1 MFENISHHKIK
12 PGTELNFGL
21 IFSIV
26 FAIIS
31 LYPLWFGKNI
41 HVWACIIA
49 FIFLFFAMFL
59 PKVLILPNKLW
70 FKFSLLIGA
79 IVSPIFMG
87 LIFFLTVTPTGII
100 MRLFGKDIL
109 NQNNKKPNK
118 SYWINRKKTVSLMK
132 NQF

>member
-1 MFENISHHKIK
+1 MFENISYHKIK
-12 PGTELNFGL
+12 PGTERNFGV

-31 LYPLWFGKNI
+31 LYPLWFDKNI
-41 HVWACIIA
+41 HVWACIVA

-59 PKVLILPNKLW
+59 PKALILPNKLW
-70 FKFSLLIGA
+70 FKFGLFLGA
-79 IVSPIFMG
+79 IISPIIMG

-100 MRLFGKDIL
+100 MRLLGKDIL
-109 NQNNKKPNK
+109 NQNIKKPIK
-118 SYWINRKKTVSLMK
+118 SYWIKRKKTVSLMK